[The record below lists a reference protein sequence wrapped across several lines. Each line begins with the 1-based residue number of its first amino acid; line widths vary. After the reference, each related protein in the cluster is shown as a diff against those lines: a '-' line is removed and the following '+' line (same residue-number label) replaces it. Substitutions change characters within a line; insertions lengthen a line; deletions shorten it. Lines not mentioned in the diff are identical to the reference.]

1 LQGISLGTIDIG
13 IIIVYVIGTIFLG
26 YWVGRGKTDSEGYFL
41 AGRNLTWPLIGL
53 SLYASNMSGSS
64 FVGLAAGG
72 YTTGVAIYHYEYMAA
87 IALIIALFFILPF
100 YLREKIYTIP
110 EFLERRFDRRS
121 RFTFAGLNVLLIL
134 FLDLSGTL
142 YAAGVVAQTIWPD
155 VPLWSSIATMAVIAG
170 IYTIFGGLSAVVIT
184 DAIQSSILIVG
195 GIIVSL
201 VAFLQ
206 IGSWSEVVQAT
217 PPEALSMIRP
227 PSDETLPWTGLFGVL
242 IVGFYFWVTNQ
253 LIVQRT
259 LGAKDIH
266 HGRWGALFGGFL
278 KVPALFI
285 FILPG
290 LFARVLYPDLE
301 NPDRAFP
308 LLAFDM
314 LPVGVRGVIGAALIA
329 AAMSTIDS
337 ALNSASTL
345 ISMDFV
351 RTTRPKT
358 TDEQLSRLGKII
370 TGVLMVSA
378 AIWAP
383 QIASF
388 ESIWSYF
395 QSILSY
401 VTPPVVAVFLA
412 GIFWPKANRHAAFW
426 TLAIGIAVGFV
437 AFLLVEIAQLVAWQ
451 FLVVCTGLFLFNL
464 AMVVGLTFT
473 IGQADKR
480 EETSEETG
488 LTWDTGYWIEESRD
502 LKQVNWYQNYRV
514 LSAILVLLALGV
526 VVMFW

>member
-1 LQGISLGTIDIG
+1 
-13 IIIVYVIGTIFLG
+13 
-26 YWVGRGKTDSEGYFL
+26 
-41 AGRNLTWPLIGL
+41 
-53 SLYASNMSGSS
+53 
-64 FVGLAAGG
+64 
-72 YTTGVAIYHYEYMAA
+72 
-87 IALIIALFFILPF
+87 
-100 YLREKIYTIP
+100 
-110 EFLERRFDRRS
+110 
-121 RFTFAGLNVLLIL
+121 
-134 FLDLSGTL
+134 
-142 YAAGVVAQTIWPD
+142 
-155 VPLWSSIATMAVIAG
+155 MAVIAG

>member
-1 LQGISLGTIDIG
+1 VPDISLGPIDIG
-13 IIIVYVIGTIFLG
+13 IIIVYILGTVFLG
-26 YWVGRGKTDSEGYFL
+26 YWVGRGKKDSEGYFL
-41 AGRNLTWPLIGL
+41 AGRSLTWPLIGL

-72 YTTGVAIYHYEYMAA
+72 YSTGVAIYHYEYMAA
-87 IALIIALFFILPF
+87 IALIVALFFILPF

-134 FLDLSGTL
+134 ILDLSGTL
-142 YAAGVVAQTIWPD
+142 YAAGVVAQTVWPD
-155 VPLWSSIATMAVIAG
+155 FPLWSSIAVMAVIAG

-184 DAIQSSILIVG
+184 DAIQASILIVG

-206 IGSWSEVVQAT
+206 IGSWSEVAQAA
-217 PPEALSMIRP
+217 PPEALSMMRP
-227 PSDETLPWTGLFGVL
+227 ASDDTLPWTGIFGVL

-259 LGAKDIH
+259 LGAKDINH
-266 HGRWGALFGGFL
+266 SRWGALFGGFL

-290 LFARVLYPDLE
+290 LFARVLYPELE
-301 NPDRAFP
+301 NPDQAFP

-314 LPVGVRGVIGAALIA
+314 LPIGVRGLIGAALIA

-351 RTTRPKT
+351 RTTRPQT
-358 TDEQLSRLGKII
+358 TDEQLSKLGKII
-370 TGVLMVSA
+370 TAVLMVLA

-383 QIASF
+383 QIANF

-401 VTPPVVAVFLA
+401 VTPPVVAVFLM
-412 GIFWPKANRHAAFW
+412 GIFWPKTNRHAAFW
-426 TLAIGIAVGFV
+426 TLAIGIAIGVV
-437 AFLLVEIAQLVAWQ
+437 AFLTIEVAQLLEWQ
-451 FLVVCTGLFLFNL
+451 FLIVCSGLFLLNL
-464 AMVVGLTFT
+464 AMV
-473 IGQADKR
+473 IGITLATGEAERKEESR
-480 EETSEETG
+480 EETQ
-488 LTWDTGYWIEESRD
+488 LTWDKGYWEEETRD
-502 LKQVNWYQNYRV
+502 LKQVHWYQNYRI
-514 LSAILVLLALGV
+514 LSVILVLLSLGV